1 MTAFSQMFLIRWWQ
15 SLIPVDYAEMKSGD
29 TAYWCKWGGYL
40 LHCWVLEIRRHS
52 DQVVWA
58 SFSWCGKV
66 SSTTLTA
73 SGFVPY
79 SFSNFAAAVGNSQMV
94 CVPPAWILNLLILL
108 FVSLWLWK
116 ATCSGN
122 GQFSLHLNTHLQ
134 NGKLYIPVLFTLHF
148 SLNFFP
154 PFLLSVIQFD
164 LFSVTS
170 WGGGESNVD
179 RTISE
184 SSSKRQRKDSWDD
197 EYDKGKVPCWLL

>member
-1 MTAFSQMFLIRWWQ
+1 MTKWYGRVSVGVGKFLVPHWQ
-15 SLIPVDYAEMKSGD
+15 HLDLFRIPFPVSR
-29 TAYWCKWGGYL
+29 L
-40 LHCWVLEIRRHS
+40 RLE
-52 DQVVWA
+52 
-58 SFSWCGKV
+58 
-66 SSTTLTA
+66 
-73 SGFVPY
+73 
-79 SFSNFAAAVGNSQMV
+79 NSQIV

-122 GQFSLHLNTHLQ
+122 SQFSLHLNTHLH
-134 NGKLYIPVLFTLHF
+134 NGKLYIPVLFTLHQF